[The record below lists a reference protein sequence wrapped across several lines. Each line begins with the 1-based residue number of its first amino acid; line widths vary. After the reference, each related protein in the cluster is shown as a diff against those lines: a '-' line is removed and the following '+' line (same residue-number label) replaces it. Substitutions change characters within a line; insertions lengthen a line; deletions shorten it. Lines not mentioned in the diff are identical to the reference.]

1 MGCYCQSVLMYFPL
15 ALLLSL
21 KKKVVV
27 FFKHLYVTINS
38 LPKWKSKDKKDE
50 GKKQL
55 MDALVYQGNR
65 DSQLQLHIV
74 VTLKKKSAQNS
85 ISSNDLV

>member
-27 FFKHLYVTINS
+27 FFKHLYMTINS

-50 GKKQL
+50 GKKSKLWRQL
-55 MDALVYQGNR
+55 MYQGNK

-74 VTLKKKSAQNS
+74 VTLKKKMHKIQFHLM
-85 ISSNDLV
+85 I

>member
-1 MGCYCQSVLMYFPL
+1 M
-15 ALLLSL
+15 
-21 KKKVVV
+21 
-27 FFKHLYVTINS
+27 TINS

-50 GKKQL
+50 GKKSKLWMQL
-55 MDALVYQGNR
+55 MYQGNK

-85 ISSNDLV
+85 ISSNDLVRLTVHY

>member
-1 MGCYCQSVLMYFPL
+1 MYFPL

-38 LPKWKSKDKKDE
+38 SPKWKSKDKKDE
-50 GKKQL
+50 EKKKQI
-55 MDALVYQGNR
+55 MDTVDVSR
-65 DSQLQLHIV
+65 E
-74 VTLKKKSAQNS
+74 
-85 ISSNDLV
+85 